1 MDASYQDE
9 EEEIPEALQTPE
21 ELEEANVVSD
31 NESSEEEANEDSEEG
46 IRNGLNSSS
55 SANGY
60 VSTRAK

>member
-1 MDASYQDE
+1 LPCRSWLLRDVDASYQDE

-46 IRNGLNSSS
+46 IRRRRGDDE
-55 SANGY
+55 
-60 VSTRAK
+60 

>member
-46 IRNGLNSSS
+46 IRRRRGDDERFVCFTSL
-55 SANGY
+55 
-60 VSTRAK
+60 

>member
-1 MDASYQDE
+1 MDASYQDK

-46 IRNGLNSSS
+46 IRRRRGDDE
-55 SANGY
+55 
-60 VSTRAK
+60 

>member
-1 MDASYQDE
+1 MLRDVDASYQDE

-46 IRNGLNSSS
+46 IRRRRGDDE
-55 SANGY
+55 
-60 VSTRAK
+60 

>member
-1 MDASYQDE
+1 MPCRSWLLRDVDASYQDE

-46 IRNGLNSSS
+46 IRRRRGDDE
-55 SANGY
+55 
-60 VSTRAK
+60 